1 MARGGLTASNAQ
13 KLSLWRLF
21 NRAAACAGVFAGHG
35 FLYFCA
41 NAPRRPRRA
50 KPRRP
55 RKRRARRV
63 VFTLDRVDDAA
74 RRHKFQRACKFK
86 RLGEPRSVR

>member
-1 MARGGLTASNAQ
+1 MVRSGLTASNAQ
-13 KLSLWRLF
+13 TLSLQRWV
-21 NRAAACAGVFAGHG
+21 NGAASCAGVFAGHS
-35 FLYFCA
+35 FPDFCA
-41 NAPRRPRRA
+41 NAPHRPRRA

-63 VFTLDRVDDAA
+63 AFTLDRVDDAA